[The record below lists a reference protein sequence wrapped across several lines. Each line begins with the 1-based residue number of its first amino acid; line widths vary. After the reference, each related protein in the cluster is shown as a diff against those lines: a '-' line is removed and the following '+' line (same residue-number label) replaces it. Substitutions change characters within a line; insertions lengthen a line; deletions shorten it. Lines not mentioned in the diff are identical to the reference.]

1 MPSSSC
7 LTCWEKA
14 LTSLEIIL
22 AAQLEEDAEKD
33 EGQTG
38 KLPGCQR
45 LLSEQFARTISRKVN
60 QCLNWFN
67 AMCST

>member
-45 LLSEQFARTISRKVN
+45 LLSQQFARTICR
-60 QCLNWFN
+60 
-67 AMCST
+67 